1 MPKKKK
7 SKKLKKTKVSKKG
20 NKKAVK
26 VLKLVSKSPEKKTS
40 ITGNDEK
47 PEIKKIVKVDLCF
60 SFNKLTRLY
69 LLHI

>member
-47 PEIKKIVKVDLCF
+47 PETINDLFSQEDLNIKLPEIHGIKE
-60 SFNKLTRLY
+60 
-69 LLHI
+69 